1 MLRVRVIC
9 GRNRN
14 NESAGTHVRKWGIR
28 SAIAAAVLVTAGI
41 AVAPA
46 SGAPADRAGVRAVRR
61 APAAMR
67 SALIFTPAA
76 ADPRLAAVFA
86 RGGLDSSGFRF
97 TPAETQ
103 REHRAVTV
111 AVRARTARPDATS
124 VAAADAATALTP
136 IAYNLGVAVGWRRFG
151 IAGDVR
157 RVDMAGQP
165 GGREAADVTVTYA
178 GNRVAGRVKAVADR
192 PFAAVAPS
200 VDSERNYSL
209 DLGGSYRL
217 TRNLDLTAGLR
228 YRTERDE
235 LVRLDD
241 NRRDSRAVY
250 VGTAFRF

>member
-1 MLRVRVIC
+1 MFATATLAVVPAF
-9 GRNRN
+9 G
-14 NESAGTHVRKWGIR
+14 AG
-28 SAIAAAVLVTAGI
+28 AE
-41 AVAPA
+41 
-46 SGAPADRAGVRAVRR
+46 RAGARPARR
-61 APAAMR
+61 AAPSRAT
-67 SALIFTPAA
+67 LVFTPAA
-76 ADPRLAAVFA
+76 ADARLAAVFA

-97 TPAETQ
+97 TPADTG

-111 AVRARTARPDATS
+111 AVRARTVRPDPTRVAVADSATTL
-124 VAAADAATALTP
+124 AP

-157 RVDMAGQP
+157 RVDMASQP

-178 GNRVAGRVKAVADR
+178 GNRVTGRVKAVADR
-192 PFAAVAPS
+192 PYAAVAPR
-200 VDSERNYSL
+200 VETERSYSL

-217 TRNLDLTAGLR
+217 TRRLDLTAGLR
-228 YRTERDE
+228 YRTERDQ